1 MTLITII
8 IIVSHCREHNLAI
21 VLELIRCIIQ
31 CVSTVLHRRKH
42 NLTILLELIKC
53 TSYAARW
60 LSMMEPELRRV
71 SYTTSA
77 SGFECVI

>member
-42 NLTILLELIKC
+42 NLTILLELHQMHKLC
-53 TSYAARW
+53 CEMALDDGA
-60 LSMMEPELRRV
+60 
-71 SYTTSA
+71 
-77 SGFECVI
+77 